1 MACFMLRPGGLSEF
15 ILSVTVQGKR
25 LARNVQNIIAS
36 VKKLIFQILS
46 HTVRI
51 RGVNAWPET
60 QKHYSFRKKCKP
72 KDAF

>member
-1 MACFMLRPGGLSEF
+1 MFLYEF
-15 ILSVTVQGKR
+15 PIFDQHT
-25 LARNVQNIIAS
+25 IAS
-36 VKKLIFQILS
+36 VKKLTFHILS

-72 KDAF
+72 KGAF